1 MHESRNREISL
12 DRRIREQ
19 LVAELFNRPG
29 LLHREIHEP
38 PERRKINQRM
48 IIGHANMLLL
58 AVPIGHDC
66 RTPRAILAIDVE
78 RMPQTRTRAN
88 HQESLNGL
96 VR

>member
-1 MHESRNREISL
+1 VNPAWKKPRPFRINLGHAAEMHESRNREISL

-48 IIGHANMLLL
+48 IKIELKTAAGFCPAMLQQ
-58 AVPIGHDC
+58 G
-66 RTPRAILAIDVE
+66 
-78 RMPQTRTRAN
+78 
-88 HQESLNGL
+88 LND
-96 VR
+96 